1 MSGIKKTETIF
12 DGATIKIKKVDF
24 HKYKDTNFLKKKKH
38 KRRNT
43 SEIDFASKEPQIDL
57 NKSLNKFLETTKTE
71 TQILNFIHDKNEPK
85 KTEDFN
91 EEMISD
97 YLYSNGQE
105 YETSRTN
112 TVNIEEPTNNNLNNN
127 SLNSNQETTQ
137 VSNLIADKVQAKEI
151 IIYSNENKENI
162 NTTDNSLDVLDNKEE
177 SSINKIH
184 ASSESAQ
191 DNNNDQIEHTV
202 IDELSSDNSV
212 KNEEPSSSL
221 NHINPEIT
229 QVNNND
235 HQENT
240 ILEQENSDT
249 SIQNE
254 EIKVEHNLRHDE
266 LPEISIQQIDIEKT
280 NSPETPNYNST
291 EYLFQ
296 DESMCKVCYKVS
308 IKKEDVTDPE
318 SPDNCD
324 FKDEHP
330 KMTKQVWKYFNFEI
344 PKPIESYLSKFEWE
358 YQECV
363 YDSFSNEISL
373 IQSIEYKNKKNLYE
387 KMKNEN
393 LDPFN
398 KNEVIYDSITD
409 GNSLLESININKA
422 NKIITQRRLE
432 NLNPFN
438 KNEVI
443 YDSITDE
450 NALLDS
456 IIYNNENNIISSNLE
471 KINMIPSDLSTHNEV
486 VIDSVTDEQSL
497 INSLEKSS
505 TTLVGHKPV
514 ETIVPLVSLD
524 KLDNS
529 NVVIDSLSTESSLN
543 NVSRNLQEQDIKN
556 DMVLST
562 MPEHSIVVLDSI
574 TNSSSFVNKAEENFK
589 PIDQLEKSIETNNND
604 VSSTENINLIK
615 ENTELSEYIEEDNR
629 KPIISVKSLSVEFNT
644 KSGRIKA
651 VDNVDIDLYESEILG
666 LVGESGSGK
675 TTIGRAIMGLQ
686 DYNSGSID
694 IYEQRIPNKTENI
707 SPAFNR
713 WMARNIQMIFQ
724 DPYSS
729 LNPVKKIKQILKEP
743 LVNLDKKNDISK
755 EKTKE
760 KINMIYSF
768 LYELITS
775 LNSAVIKY
783 EREKFV
789 QIASLVKRE
798 VLFQVNKI
806 LLIRVKSL
814 ISAKDINSIQDL
826 ENLVKNNELL
836 VSRKVLKSLMI
847 KSKNKEYVDFGIFYQ
862 DYKNKK
868 KLINQKIFD
877 ITKTDFQIKSIKKAL
892 RSAVSGRLELERL
905 LENTSNYRKNTYKE
919 VQELKKEIKILRN
932 EKSVEKYKI
941 LKKNL
946 IDIKE
951 SYIKSSNSKKPIG
964 KLADYLNLMIS
975 DFISTYYKDVDILV
989 SEVDHLIKINSTKNI
1004 SEVID
1009 NFDPLKI
1016 MSDWKQKILLTI
1028 ERYDDKIAS
1037 LLESVELNK
1046 TQMNVFASQLSGGQ
1060 QQRVGIAR
1068 ALAMN
1073 PNVIIADEPISALDV
1088 SIQSGIV
1095 NMIKSISRSRGISFI
1110 FIAHD
1115 LRMVKYVSD
1124 RIAVM
1129 YRGRIVEQGKA
1140 DEVYDNPVHPYTKK
1154 LIAAVP
1160 SINKINESLK
1170 SVSDYTNISIA
1181 KSEILRWY
1189 YINNDHKVLL
1199 SESQALS
1206 LNIKYIKIE
1215 ESNYKGV

>member
-1 MSGIKKTETIF
+1 MSGIKKTENVF
-12 DGATIKIKKVDF
+12 DESTIKIKKVDF
-24 HKYKDTNFLKKKKH
+24 NKYKDTNFLKKKKY
-38 KRRNT
+38 KKRNT
-43 SEIDFASKEPQIDL
+43 GEIDFTSKEPQIFL
-57 NKSLNKFLETTKTE
+57 NQSPNRFLKTKETE
-71 TQILNFIHDKNEPK
+71 TQILNFIQNEN
-85 KTEDFN
+85 EDFD
-91 EEMISD
+91 EDMISD
-97 YLYSNGQE
+97 YLYSNSPE
-105 YETSRTN
+105 YKTSRNN
-112 TVNIEEPTNNNLNNN
+112 TDNIEESTTHNINND
-127 SLNSNQETTQ
+127 SSDSNQEITQ
-137 VSNLIADKVQAKEI
+137 VSNLIFDKVQSKEMFVS
-151 IIYSNENKENI
+151 SNGNKENMSNK
-162 NTTDNSLDVLDNKEE
+162 NTSLEILVKEEE
-177 SSINKIH
+177 SSLSLSD
-184 ASSESAQ
+184 A
-191 DNNNDQIEHTV
+191 NDGLN
-202 IDELSSDNSV
+202 DEISQ
-212 KNEEPSSSL
+212 KTTPWY
-221 NHINPEIT
+221 
-229 QVNNND
+229 ND
-235 HQENT
+235 
-240 ILEQENSDT
+240 
-249 SIQNE
+249 
-254 EIKVEHNLRHDE
+254 
-266 LPEISIQQIDIEKT
+266 LPE
-280 NSPETPNYNST
+280 N
-291 EYLFQ
+291 
-296 DESMCKVCYKVS
+296 S
-308 IKKEDVTDPE
+308 IKKIDKT
-318 SPDNCD
+318 N
-324 FKDEHP
+324 
-330 KMTKQVWKYFNFEI
+330 
-344 PKPIESYLSKFEWE
+344 
-358 YQECV
+358 
-363 YDSFSNEISL
+363 
-373 IQSIEYKNKKNLYE
+373 NLVNSE
-387 KMKNEN
+387 
-393 LDPFN
+393 
-398 KNEVIYDSITD
+398 
-409 GNSLLESININKA
+409 NSLLESIVYNNENKSALDNLEKKNIIPSDFSNHK
-422 NKIITQRRLE
+422 
-432 NLNPFN
+432 
-438 KNEVI
+438 EVVT
-443 YDSITDE
+443 DSITDE
-450 NALLDS
+450 
-456 IIYNNENNIISSNLE
+456 
-471 KINMIPSDLSTHNEV
+471 K
-486 VIDSVTDEQSL
+486 SL
-497 INSLEKSS
+497 INSLENPS
-505 TTLVGHKPV
+505 TSFAEQESD
-514 ETIVPLVSLD
+514 ETILPSFSLNE
-524 KLDNS
+524 LNNS
-529 NVVIDSLSTESSLN
+529 NVV
-543 NVSRNLQEQDIKN
+543 V
-556 DMVLST
+556 
-562 MPEHSIVVLDSI
+562 DSI
-574 TNSSSFVNKAEENFK
+574 TNSSSFIKKTENNLNS
-589 PIDQLEKSIETNNND
+589 IDQLETSIQTNNID
-604 VSSTENINLIK
+604 FSISKNINLIE
-615 ENTELSEYIEEDNR
+615 ENSEIIEYTYEDNR

-686 DYNSGSID
+686 DYNLGSID

-760 KINMIYSF
+760 EINKIYSF

-775 LNSAVIKY
+775 LNSAVIQY
-783 EREKFV
+783 EKEKFV
-789 QIASLVKRE
+789 QIASLVKKE

-814 ISAKDINSIQDL
+814 ISAKNINNIQDL

-847 KSKNKEYVDFGIFYQ
+847 KSKNKEYVNFGIFYQ

-919 VQELKKEIKILRN
+919 VQELRKEIKILRN
-932 EKSVEKYKI
+932 EKSVDNYKI

-946 IDIKE
+946 IDIKD
-951 SYIKSSNSKKPIG
+951 SYMKSSNNKKPIG
-964 KLADYLNLMIS
+964 KIADYLNLMIS
-975 DFISTYYKDVDILV
+975 DFISTYYKDADILV

-1046 TQMNVFASQLSGGQ
+1046 SQMNVFASQLSGGQ